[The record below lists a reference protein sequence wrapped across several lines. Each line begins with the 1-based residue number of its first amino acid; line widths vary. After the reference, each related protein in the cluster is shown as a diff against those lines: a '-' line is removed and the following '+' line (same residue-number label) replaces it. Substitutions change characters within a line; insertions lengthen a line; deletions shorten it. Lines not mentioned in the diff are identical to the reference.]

1 MILGIDISTH
11 LEELEANAKY
21 YENGKEVDPI
31 KIFTKQG
38 VSYFRIRVWNN
49 PFKDDKPYLGGTND
63 LNSFIKLAKIAKE
76 NNCKVVLD
84 LHYSDFWA
92 DPGKQMTPKAWRG
105 LSFEEILVKV
115 NEFTKEALLLAKENG
130 IEVDY
135 IQVGNE
141 ITNGMIWP
149 YGKLDES
156 ISPRGN
162 YENLTRI
169 LKEGIKASKEINKD
183 IKTIIHLERSY
194 DQNVYREYFDKL
206 KEYEV
211 DYDIIGMSYSPYWHS
226 TFDEF
231 FANVNMCQNRFNKD
245 VMVMELGYGFTL
257 KDYIF
262 NNNGETHLVVNKDSD
277 LIKNLPYPISKEGQ
291 ALFVKRFLELAKEN
305 NIKGVFY
312 WEPIWIP
319 GNNICWAS
327 IEGQEYIN
335 EVGKSTR
342 NEWANQCL
350 FDYEGNANPALY
362 EFRVND

>member
-1 MILGIDISTH
+1 
-11 LEELEANAKY
+11 
-21 YENGKEVDPI
+21 
-31 KIFTKQG
+31 
-38 VSYFRIRVWNN
+38 
-49 PFKDDKPYLGGTND
+49 
-63 LNSFIKLAKIAKE
+63 
-76 NNCKVVLD
+76 
-84 LHYSDFWA
+84 
-92 DPGKQMTPKAWRG
+92 
-105 LSFEEILVKV
+105 
-115 NEFTKEALLLAKENG
+115 
-130 IEVDY
+130 
-135 IQVGNE
+135 
-141 ITNGMIWP
+141 
-149 YGKLDES
+149 
-156 ISPRGN
+156 
-162 YENLTRI
+162 
-169 LKEGIKASKEINKD
+169 
-183 IKTIIHLERSY
+183 
-194 DQNVYREYFDKL
+194 
-206 KEYEV
+206 
-211 DYDIIGMSYSPYWHS
+211 
-226 TFDEF
+226 
-231 FANVNMCQNRFNKD
+231 MCQNRFNKD

-257 KDYIF
+257 EDYIF